1 VSEAKRF
8 APDAV
13 TEVVHDL
20 RAPLAVASGYL
31 SMLRDGTFGAAP
43 ERWEAPLDVLTA
55 KLEETRLLVDDVLA
69 LRRLDQDV
77 AAPSDQVVDLNEVAR
92 TAAERAQPRA
102 QLLSGSVVVEGDCAR
117 SVLARGDEHQ
127 TLRILDNLINN
138 ALLYS
143 GEERRVV
150 LRVED
155 DAGPQLA
162 VEDSGPGIP
171 RNVREHLFEPYTRAR
186 GSTVAGHGLG
196 LFISRKLAR
205 QMRGELALDER
216 RGRSGGRF
224 VLRLRAPNDGLPA
237 SAASA

>member
-1 VSEAKRF
+1 VTEARRS
-8 APDAV
+8 APDV
-13 TEVVHDL
+13 ITEVVHDL

-31 SMLRDGTFGAAP
+31 SMLRDGTFGPAP
-43 ERWEAPLDVLTA
+43 ETWEAPLDVLTA
-55 KLEETRLLVDDVLA
+55 KLEETRLLVDDVLE
-69 LRRLDQDV
+69 LRRLDDEV
-77 AAPSDQVVDLNEVAR
+77 AATSEEMVDLNEVAR

-102 QLLSGSVVVEGDCAR
+102 QLLSGSVVVEGDCAG
-117 SVLARGDEHQ
+117 SVLARGDQHQ

-171 RNVREHLFEPYTRAR
+171 THVREHLFEPYTRAN
-186 GSTVAGHGLG
+186 GATVAGHGLG

-205 QMRGELALDER
+205 QMRGDLALDER
-216 RGRSGGRF
+216 RGFRGGRF
-224 VLRLRAPNDGLPA
+224 VLRLRAPGAGRLTPVVTA
-237 SAASA
+237 

>member
-1 VSEAKRF
+1 
-8 APDAV
+8 
-13 TEVVHDL
+13 
-20 RAPLAVASGYL
+20 
-31 SMLRDGTFGAAP
+31 MLRDGTFGPAP
-43 ERWEAPLDVLTA
+43 EGWEAPLAVLTA

-69 LRRLDQDV
+69 LRRLDHDV
-77 AAPSDQVVDLNEVAR
+77 QSGTTDEVVDLTEVAH

-102 QLLSGSVVVEGDCAR
+102 QLLSGSVVVEDDCAG
-117 SVLARGDEHQ
+117 SVLARGDQHQ

-155 DAGPQLA
+155 DPGPQLA

-171 RNVREHLFEPYTRAR
+171 QHVREHLFEPYTRAR

-205 QMRGELALDER
+205 QMRGDLRLDQR
-216 RGRSGGRF
+216 RGFRGGRF
-224 VLRLRAPNDGLPA
+224 VLRLRAPIDSLSAPA
-237 SAASA
+237 APA